1 MIQVNFWYGKANKPT
16 KETDKVFIRVNNKS
30 LNFRRSLGWDI
41 SLKDWDIKNKKLID
55 LNKNP
60 KTNEEYQYLKQLQSK
75 LQEVKD
81 VFTDEYR
88 KIAFEKP
95 LTKIEFNDWCSINIK
110 IAKGED
116 IEEGEE
122 PLFVDLMEKC
132 YKWKLKRKKIGESSV
147 NQYKRHIKKIKDFE
161 EYQIDENKKYKLD
174 RGYYASE
181 LSLDFYDQLQD
192 FYNKSKVDKDSPLN
206 NNFKACIKKV
216 KATVNHFKSIDAD
229 FKYHPNVNH
238 EDFNGTTESP
248 EHVVLTPTE
257 IDLIYNYTGTKR
269 FENIKDTAIILYY
282 GCFRINEL
290 LEQLQIGVENLQIHK
305 QGDKYIWKVAQSK
318 VNRKKSF
325 PVHYR
330 ILELYQSN
338 KFPESLTEQAI
349 NRGLK
354 DLMRELGIY
363 KGLKITSHTLRR
375 SFCTNQFND
384 KADIQDIMQFSGHK
398 RENTLMSYIQDEN
411 KDRENKISLT
421 D

>member
-116 IEEGEE
+116 IEEGGE

-216 KATVNHFKSIDAD
+216 KATVTKKPKDGFVLKRIDDDEVSID
-229 FKYHPNVNH
+229 
-238 EDFNGTTESP
+238 TTP
-248 EHVVLTPTE
+248 
-257 IDLIYNYTGTKR
+257 ID
-269 FENIKDTAIILYY
+269 
-282 GCFRINEL
+282 
-290 LEQLQIGVENLQIHK
+290 
-305 QGDKYIWKVAQSK
+305 
-318 VNRKKSF
+318 
-325 PVHYR
+325 
-330 ILELYQSN
+330 
-338 KFPESLTEQAI
+338 
-349 NRGLK
+349 
-354 DLMRELGIY
+354 
-363 KGLKITSHTLRR
+363 
-375 SFCTNQFND
+375 
-384 KADIQDIMQFSGHK
+384 
-398 RENTLMSYIQDEN
+398 YIQSIRVQMALLSDDKRKELFTLN
-411 KDRENKISLT
+411 SSEIERAYLSIETKDVSLKQSYDT
-421 D
+421 MVEMYA